1 MTRRRIHDLLD
12 RLAGAEDRF
21 LRSEFLAPALPG
33 GMVQVRVEGVVCRL
47 RADADFRGWGV
58 FRPTGAAAA
67 ALVRR
72 ATLAEQRRYL
82 DLFPR
87 RRAILCKPLKGRWL
101 AWPAHHGD
109 RRFGAPALFPVR
121 LVEESQPFDVAETRF
136 DGVQSWFERLDARA
150 DPAAAAYLRQAL
162 NELTS
167 PVEIHRRGL
176 SAEERAAY
184 GVLFALR
191 QETERDRTEDRLRAA
206 LGHAGAELAGYV
218 ERDDGYRVEYAVDG
232 ERHVS
237 VVNKDDLTV
246 QLAGICLS
254 GADRHFDLHSL
265 VGVLREGRE
274 DGVLRIGGDNDGM
287 DEERYWQVHPRR

>member
-1 MTRRRIHDLLD
+1 MPRRRVHDLLD

-21 LRSEFLAPALPG
+21 RQGEFLAPALPG
-33 GMVQVRVEGVVCRL
+33 GVVQVRVEGVVCRFRL
-47 RADADFRGWGV
+47 DVDFRGWGV
-58 FRPTGAAAA
+58 FRPTGAATAT
-67 ALVRR
+67 LIRR

-87 RRAILCKPLKGRWL
+87 RRVILCRQFKDRWL

-109 RRFGAPALFPVR
+109 GRFGPPALLPVR
-121 LVEESQPFDVAETRF
+121 MVEEAQPFDIAETRF
-136 DGVQSWFERLDARA
+136 DGAQAWFERLDARA

-162 NELTS
+162 HEMTR
-167 PVEIHRRGL
+167 PEQVRRRGL

-191 QETERDRTEDRLRAA
+191 KEMMRDRTEDRLRDA
-206 LGHAGAELAGYV
+206 LAHAGAELTGYL
-218 ERDDGYRVEYAVDG
+218 ERADGYRVEYAVDG

-237 VVNKDDLTV
+237 VVNKDDLSV

-254 GADRHFDLHSL
+254 GADAHFDLHSL
-265 VGVLREGRE
+265 VGVLREGR
-274 DGVLRIGGDNDGM
+274 DGVLRIGADNHGM
-287 DEERYWQVHPRR
+287 DERQYWHVHPRR